1 MKHAASSPSRSPG
14 ASIGPQAGARIL
26 GEIGDDRARF
36 ATAEGLKAYGA
47 SAPITRASGKR
58 RHAGRRFVRMTG
70 STTSATCG
78 PSPP

>member
-1 MKHAASSPSRSPG
+1 M
-14 ASIGPQAGARIL
+14 
-26 GEIGDDRARF
+26 GDDRARF